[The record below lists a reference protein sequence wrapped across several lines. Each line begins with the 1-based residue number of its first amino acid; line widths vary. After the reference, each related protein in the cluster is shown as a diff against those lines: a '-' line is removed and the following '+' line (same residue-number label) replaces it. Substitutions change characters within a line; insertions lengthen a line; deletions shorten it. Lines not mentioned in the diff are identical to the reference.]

1 MKHKPLDDLELYELL
16 VAAYPERFDANS
28 EDDLWYEV
36 MDFASEMFANFNE
49 RNELDNISDLLGR
62 VVMLTNPMQSAISKH
77 PVSISGDQVNMVS
90 AVSRKVE
97 LTDIE
102 VAA

>member
-62 VVMLTNPMQSAISKH
+62 VVMLTNPMQSAISKQYPGQH
-77 PVSISGDQVNMVS
+77 Q
-90 AVSRKVE
+90 R
-97 LTDIE
+97 
-102 VAA
+102 